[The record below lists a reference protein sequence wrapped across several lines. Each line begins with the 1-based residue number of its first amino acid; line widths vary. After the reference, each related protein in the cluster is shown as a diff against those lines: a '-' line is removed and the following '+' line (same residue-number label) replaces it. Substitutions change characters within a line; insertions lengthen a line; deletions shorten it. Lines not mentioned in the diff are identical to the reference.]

1 MLLQQFLHITLHMRK
16 TASPFQQKT
25 GIEKHNKILI
35 QFTYSDHI
43 HMIFI
48 LVHLL
53 DKDLEDTFKIQ
64 AVISTQY
71 NNHFY
76 AIYKIVLHISLHQ
89 QKTSARVVMF
99 YIQIL
104 ICSLIISN
112 LYPLQLQCNDT
123 VKPFERIPHSLSCM
137 CMIDLPGYR
146 GTKILGAWTPG

>member
-1 MLLQQFLHITLHMRK
+1 MRK

-64 AVISTQY
+64 AVIST
-71 NNHFY
+71 
-76 AIYKIVLHISLHQ
+76 
-89 QKTSARVVMF
+89 
-99 YIQIL
+99 
-104 ICSLIISN
+104 
-112 LYPLQLQCNDT
+112 
-123 VKPFERIPHSLSCM
+123 
-137 CMIDLPGYR
+137 
-146 GTKILGAWTPG
+146 